1 MPSGRYAAVSE
12 PTRKAPIS
20 IFAKALKTAKATTA
34 LLAISFSTIVLTT
47 LLCILAV
54 GKFLAPTESFRNR
67 MRQVLAGLAEFWISV
82 NNAIFSLYR
91 NPKWDIQIPENLD
104 HQGCYLV
111 SSNHQSWV
119 DVLVLQ
125 MCFNHKLP
133 FFRFFI
139 KSQLFWVPFLGIAW
153 WALDMPFMKR
163 HSREKVASQP
173 GLKGR
178 DLENARKACEK
189 FRTIPV
195 AMTNFPEGTRFSKEK
210 REQRKS
216 PYRNLLQP
224 RIGGIGQVF
233 YALADELDAL
243 IDVTIIYP
251 QTRITGRGPTF
262 WELLSGEISE
272 IIVRAE
278 QRTIPP
284 ELLGKNF
291 RTDRAFRSELEAWM
305 DRLWQEKDQLISSI
319 LDQRSPV
326 R

>member
-1 MPSGRYAAVSE
+1 MRLAGHA
-12 PTRKAPIS
+12 TREAPIS
-20 IFAKALKTAKATTA
+20 IFSTALKTTKATLT
-34 LLAISFSTIVLTT
+34 LLAISFSTIVLTIV
-47 LLCILAV
+47 LCILAV
-54 GKFLAPTESFRNR
+54 GKFLAPTESFRNW
-67 MRQVLAGLAEFWISV
+67 MRKVLAGLAEFWISV
-82 NNAIFSLYR
+82 NNTIFSLYR
-91 NPKWDIQIPENLD
+91 NTHWDIQIPEGLD
-104 HQGCYLV
+104 YNGCYLV

-119 DVLVLQ
+119 DILVLQ
-125 MCFNHKLP
+125 RSFNRKLP

-163 HSREKVASQP
+163 HSREKIAKQP

-195 AMTNFPEGTRFSKEK
+195 AMTNFPEGTRFSTTKSA
-210 REQRKS
+210 QRKS

-233 YALADELDAL
+233 YALAEELDAL
-243 IDVTIIYP
+243 IDVTIVYP
-251 QTRITGRGPTF
+251 QSRQTGRGPTF
-262 WELLSGEISE
+262 WELLRGDISE

-278 QRTIPP
+278 KRDIPKH
-284 ELLGKNF
+284 LLGRNF
-291 RTDRAFRSELEAWM
+291 RTDHEFRGELETWM
-305 DRLWQEKDQLISSI
+305 SQLWLEKDQLISTV
-319 LDQRSPV
+319 LDQKHRV

>member
-1 MPSGRYAAVSE
+1 MRLLTK
-12 PTRKAPIS
+12 PTREAPIS
-20 IFAKALKTAKATTA
+20 IFSTVLKTAKATTA

-82 NNAIFSLYR
+82 NNWIFSLYS
-91 NPKWDIQIPENLD
+91 NTDWDIQIPDNINNR
-104 HQGCYLV
+104 GCYLV

-125 MCFNHKLP
+125 MSFNRKLP

-163 HSREKVASQP
+163 HSREKVTRQP
-173 GLKGR
+173 ALKGR

-210 REQRKS
+210 LDQRKS
-216 PYRNLLQP
+216 PYQNLLQP

-251 QTRITGRGPTF
+251 QIRITGRGPTF

-278 QRTIPP
+278 QRIIPP

-305 DRLWQEKDQLISSI
+305 DQLWQEKDQLISSI
-319 LDQRSPV
+319 LDQYPRV

>member
-1 MPSGRYAAVSE
+1 MRLFTE
-12 PTRKAPIS
+12 PTREAPIS
-20 IFAKALKTAKATTA
+20 IFSKALKTAKATIT
-34 LLAISFSTIVLTT
+34 LLAISISTIVLTT

-82 NNAIFSLYR
+82 NNSIFSLYR
-91 NPKWDIQIPENLD
+91 NMKWDIQVPDNLNNR
-104 HQGCYLV
+104 GCYLV

-119 DVLVLQ
+119 DILVLQ
-125 MCFNHKLP
+125 RCFNRKLP

-163 HSREKVASQP
+163 HSREKISRQP

-210 REQRKS
+210 REQRNS

-233 YALADELDAL
+233 YALEDELDAM

-278 QRTIPP
+278 QRIIPP

-291 RTDRAFRSELEAWM
+291 RTDREFRGELETWM
-305 DRLWQEKDQLISSI
+305 DQLWREKDQLISSV
-319 LDQRSPV
+319 LDHQSPV

>member
-1 MPSGRYAAVSE
+1 LRLFTE
-12 PTRKAPIS
+12 PTREAPIS
-20 IFAKALKTAKATTA
+20 IFSKALKTAKATIT
-34 LLAISFSTIVLTT
+34 LLAISISTIVLTT

-82 NNAIFSLYR
+82 NNSIFSLYR
-91 NPKWDIQIPENLD
+91 NMKWDIQVPDNLNNR
-104 HQGCYLV
+104 GCYLV

-119 DVLVLQ
+119 DILVLQ
-125 MCFNHKLP
+125 RCFNRKLP

-163 HSREKVASQP
+163 HSREKISRQP

-210 REQRKS
+210 REQRNS

-233 YALADELDAL
+233 YALEDELDAM

-278 QRTIPP
+278 QRIIPP

-291 RTDRAFRSELEAWM
+291 RTDREFRGELETWM
-305 DRLWQEKDQLISSI
+305 DQLWREKDQLISSV
-319 LDQRSPV
+319 LDHQSPV